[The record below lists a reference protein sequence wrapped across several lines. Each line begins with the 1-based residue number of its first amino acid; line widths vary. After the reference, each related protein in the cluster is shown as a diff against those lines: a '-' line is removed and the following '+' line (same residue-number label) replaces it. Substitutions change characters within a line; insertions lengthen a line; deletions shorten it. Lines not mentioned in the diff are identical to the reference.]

1 MHPLLSYRKRE
12 KTRLFSQFI
21 KAFQCIKS
29 RNKVKIT
36 HQEAMVNSLIDGT
49 SSMEDRYGK
58 LFTEGTSL
66 LDYDY
71 LRDLTSL
78 IWDK

>member
-1 MHPLLSYRKRE
+1 
-12 KTRLFSQFI
+12 
-21 KAFQCIKS
+21 
-29 RNKVKIT
+29 
-36 HQEAMVNSLIDGT
+36 MVNSLIDGT

-58 LFTEGTSL
+58 LFTEATSL

-78 IWDK
+78 IWDKWLIFLKTILKCIGCFQSSDNAGFWETIFPS